1 MLFLELLNREE
12 WVWFFVFHDKFFQS
26 DFLSNQEIKIKSE
39 SARLP
44 EADTIVLQGFR

>member
-12 WVWFFVFHDKFFQS
+12 WIRFFVFHDKLIHS
-26 DFLSNQEIKIKSE
+26 DFLSNHKIKIKSE
-39 SARLP
+39 PARLP